1 MSKPAP
7 AKANEMKPASSPAAH
22 VREKNI
28 ELALSAIS
36 KEFGEGS
43 IMRLGTNA
51 KMKVET
57 LSTGSLAVDLALG
70 VGGLPLGRIVEIYG
84 PESSGKTTFCL
95 SVIAEC
101 QRKGGLAAFID
112 VEHALDPKYA
122 RVVGVKLDDL
132 LVSQPDSGE
141 DALNIMETLIRSN
154 SIDVI
159 VLDSV
164 AALITKAEL
173 DGQMGDMTMGSQ
185 ARLMSQAMRRLTA
198 VVSKTKCVCIFT
210 NQIREKIG
218 VMFGCFPY
226 QTSVM
231 MRGGRSEMIGT
242 LVNGRKPAEVIS
254 WDPKTKAFK
263 PTVVTRRFKHGRNV
277 KNFSLNDNEI
287 GALRTAYKTL
297 VFRYPNAAGFNK
309 FSCTPNHTIFTP
321 SGEISAEDLTIGD
334 KILVRHKGLRFSSD
348 LQDLLL
354 GSMLGDASIKQ
365 EGRMAAYFREE
376 HGQEQQAYVKWKE
389 KAFGKLCKKPS
400 DNAHG
405 YGFSTVSLYEFAEM
419 RATFYSQNKRYKHI
433 TTALLEQLNPLSLAI
448 WYQDDGTNN
457 RQRTGKSKKTIYLHR
472 LTEKECRAFE
482 AIFAKKF
489 DLKCSIKYYPKG
501 ASSRIA
507 FYGAEA
513 DRLEEIIRPYCHRSM
528 AYKLTKHADIGSK
541 LSGLEFST
549 REIEEAIPCEIF
561 ECRDKFIDG
570 KMGVRYNVEVE
581 ENANFLLASGA
592 IVHNSPETTSGGRAL
607 KFFSSI
613 RIDIRRKDQ
622 IKTPDGKVIGNRT
635 KIKVVKNKVAPPFT
649 EVEFDIMYNEG
660 ISASG
665 SLVDLGVE
673 HKILEKKGAWI
684 TYQGELV
691 GQGRDAAKQAI
702 RDKPELAEKITKA
715 ILEKVTVTGGSVV
728 TGGDSE

>member
-1 MSKPAP
+1 MSKTTAV
-7 AKANEMKPASSPAAH
+7 KATDSKAASTSPAAAPA
-22 VREKNI
+22 REKNI
-28 ELALSAIS
+28 DLALSSIT

-43 IMRLGTNA
+43 IMRLGSNA
-51 KMKVET
+51 KMKVAT
-57 LSTGSLAVDLALG
+57 LSTGSLAIDLALG
-70 VGGLPLGRIVEIYG
+70 VGGLPLGRIVEVYG

-101 QRKGGLAAFID
+101 QKKGGLAAFID

-231 MRGGRSEMIGT
+231 MRGGRTEMIGT
-242 LVNGRKPAEVIS
+242 LVNGRRPAEVIS
-254 WDPKTKAFK
+254 WDPKAKAFK

-334 KILVRHKGLRFSSD
+334 KILVRHKGVKFSSD
-348 LQDLLL
+348 LQHLVL

-365 EGRMAAYFREE
+365 ESKMAAYFREE
-376 HGQEQQAYVKWKE
+376 HAKEQKAYVKWKE
-389 KAFGKLCKKPS
+389 
-400 DNAHG
+400 
-405 YGFSTVSLYEFAEM
+405 
-419 RATFYSQNKRYKHI
+419 RA
-433 TTALLEQLNPLSLAI
+433 
-448 WYQDDGTNN
+448 
-457 RQRTGKSKKTIYLHR
+457 
-472 LTEKECRAFE
+472 
-482 AIFAKKF
+482 
-489 DLKCSIKYYPKG
+489 
-501 ASSRIA
+501 
-507 FYGAEA
+507 
-513 DRLEEIIRPYCHRSM
+513 
-528 AYKLTKHADIGSK
+528 
-541 LSGLEFST
+541 
-549 REIEEAIPCEIF
+549 
-561 ECRDKFIDG
+561 
-570 KMGVRYNVEVE
+570 
-581 ENANFLLASGA
+581 
-592 IVHNSPETTSGGRAL
+592 
-607 KFFSSI
+607 
-613 RIDIRRKDQ
+613 
-622 IKTPDGKVIGNRT
+622 
-635 KIKVVKNKVAPPFT
+635 
-649 EVEFDIMYNEG
+649 
-660 ISASG
+660 
-665 SLVDLGVE
+665 
-673 HKILEKKGAWI
+673 
-684 TYQGELV
+684 
-691 GQGRDAAKQAI
+691 
-702 RDKPELAEKITKA
+702 
-715 ILEKVTVTGGSVV
+715 
-728 TGGDSE
+728 